1 MRAVDVVKL
10 AVLAFAGAAAVEAL
24 EANIEAVGFVLKG

>member
-10 AVLAFAGAAAVEAL
+10 AMQAFAGAATIEAL
-24 EANIEAVGFVLKG
+24 EANIEAVGFVLNG